1 MNENYTIF
9 ISSSD
14 NYSDIWPLFF
24 DFFQKYWPEY
34 QGNIYLNTQKKE
46 YKHKGLNII
55 CTKVGKKKHF
65 GETFIAGLQTVDNE
79 NILLIMIDYLFMGK
93 VNNEVILYYCDL
105 FKKYELDSLC
115 LFPQNFTNYRP
126 LNKNILLACPPFPT
140 SVLFGYQ
147 IAFWRKDV
155 LLEMALPYES
165 PWMSEW
171 YGSQRAER
179 MRIKL
184 GYINNKKCMPI
195 PYDARGCLHQGRWLD
210 NAVKFLHENNYKR
223 IDFNKRGFYNDHKI
237 YESLSY
243 RIKIKWIIYVTG
255 LKGSYMDLLKRKPI
269 H

>member
-9 ISSSD
+9 VSSSD

-24 DFFQKYWPEY
+24 DFFHKYWPEY
-34 QGNIYLNTQKKE
+34 NGVIYLNTQEEE

-55 CTKVGKKKHF
+55 CTKVGRKKHF
-65 GETFIAGLQTVDNE
+65 GETFRSGLQMIDDE
-79 NILLIMIDYLFMGK
+79 NVLLIMIDYLFMGK
-93 VNNEVILYYCDL
+93 VNHDEISYYYNS
-105 FKKYELDSLC
+105 FNKNKLDSLC
-115 LFPQNFTNYRP
+115 LFPQNFP
-126 LNKNILLACPPFPT
+126 SHKPISSNILLAYQPFPK

-147 IAFWRKDV
+147 IAFWKKNI
-155 LLEMALPYES
+155 LFEMALPCES

-210 NAVKFLHENNYKR
+210 NAVKFLCENNYRK
-223 IDFNKRGFYNDHKI
+223 IDFNERGFYNDHKI

-255 LKGSYMDLLKRKPI
+255 LKGSYLDLLKRKPI